1 MERRDAETQRE
12 NQITDRVIGAAI
24 EVHRHLGP
32 GLLEAAYEE
41 CMCYELA
48 HAGLR
53 FTRQTSIPVTYKGLK
68 LNCGFRLDL
77 LVEDLVVV
85 EIKAVESVL
94 PVHEAQL
101 LTYLKLLDKTVG
113 LLINFNE
120 PALKTGIRRV
130 VNNFPE
136 VSSASL
142 RLCVEKGHPDA
153 PALP

>member
-1 MERRDAETQRE
+1 MGRRDAETQRE
-12 NQITDRVIGAAI
+12 NQITEGVIGAAI
-24 EVHRHLGP
+24 EVHRNLGP
-32 GLLEAAYEE
+32 GLLEGAYEE

-48 HAGLR
+48 HSGLR

-68 LNCGFRLDL
+68 LNRGFRLDL
-77 LVEDLVVV
+77 LVEDPVVV
-85 EIKAVESVL
+85 EIKAVGAVL

-101 LTYLKLLDKTVG
+101 LTYLKLLNRTVG

-136 VSSASL
+136 SSSASP
-142 RLCVEKGHPDA
+142 RLCVEKGRPDA